1 MINKK
6 FGVLAACAG
15 TIVLSL
21 FYPIFDFL
29 LLLFLSLSLIFLM
42 LVGIVKIFK
51 PTLKSYWYR
60 IPFFIVILAFLG
72 LLVGFIKPLPSPI
85 PKNETSVSEYL
96 AYMRQTDQSDRKNIK
111 VYFKTLVWG
120 SSEAMKR
127 DSIRLN
133 KSLKLIENDT
143 AKLGPEDKYNAAM
156 ILQHGEKPEH
166 YKKAHELAAQAAKH
180 KIQNAPWLEKAAY
193 DRWQL
198 SIGNEQQ
205 YGTQK
210 KW

>member
-1 MINKK
+1 MKNKK

-21 FYPIFDFL
+21 FYPIFDLL

-60 IPFFIVILAFLG
+60 IPFFIVVLAFLG

-111 VYFKTLVWG
+111 IYFNALVWG
-120 SSEAMKR
+120 SSEAMNR

-133 KSLKLIENDT
+133 KTLKLIENDT

-180 KIQNAPWLEKAAY
+180 KIQNATWLKKAAY

>member
-1 MINKK
+1 MKNKK

-21 FYPIFDFL
+21 FYPIFDLL

-51 PTLKSYWYR
+51 PTLKSFWYR
-60 IPFFIVILAFLG
+60 IPFFIVVLAFLG
-72 LLVGFIKPLPSPI
+72 LLVGFIKPLPSPM
-85 PKNETSVSEYL
+85 PKNKTSVSEYL

-111 VYFKTLVWG
+111 IYFNAMVWG

-133 KSLKLIENDT
+133 KTLKLIEDDT
-143 AKLGPEDKYNAAM
+143 AKLDPEDKYNAAM

-180 KIQNAPWLEKAAY
+180 KIQNATWLKKAAY

>member
-1 MINKK
+1 MKNKK

-21 FYPIFDFL
+21 FYPIFDLL

-60 IPFFIVILAFLG
+60 IPFFIVALAFLG

-85 PKNETSVSEYL
+85 PKNETSVSEHL

-111 VYFKTLVWG
+111 IYFNFLVWG
-120 SSEAMKR
+120 SSEAMNR

-133 KSLKLIENDT
+133 KTLKLIENDT

-180 KIQNAPWLEKAAY
+180 KIQNATWLKKAAY

>member
-1 MINKK
+1 MKNKK

-21 FYPIFDFL
+21 FYPIVDLL

-60 IPFFIVILAFLG
+60 IPFFIVVLAFLG

-111 VYFKTLVWG
+111 
-120 SSEAMKR
+120 
-127 DSIRLN
+127 D
-133 KSLKLIENDT
+133 
-143 AKLGPEDKYNAAM
+143 
-156 ILQHGEKPEH
+156 
-166 YKKAHELAAQAAKH
+166 
-180 KIQNAPWLEKAAY
+180 
-193 DRWQL
+193 
-198 SIGNEQQ
+198 
-205 YGTQK
+205 
-210 KW
+210 

>member
-1 MINKK
+1 
-6 FGVLAACAG
+6 
-15 TIVLSL
+15 
-21 FYPIFDFL
+21 
-29 LLLFLSLSLIFLM
+29 M

-60 IPFFIVILAFLG
+60 IPFFIVVLAFLS

-111 VYFKTLVWG
+111 FYFNALVWG

-133 KSLKLIENDT
+133 KTLKLIENDT

-180 KIQNAPWLEKAAY
+180 KIQNATWLKKAAY

>member
-1 MINKK
+1 MKNKK

-21 FYPIFDFL
+21 FYPIFDLL

-51 PTLKSYWYR
+51 PTLKSNWYR
-60 IPFFIVILAFLG
+60 IPFFIVVLAFLG

-111 VYFKTLVWG
+111 IYFNALVWG

-133 KSLKLIENDT
+133 KTLKLIENDT

-180 KIQNAPWLEKAAY
+180 KIQNATWLKKAAY

>member
-1 MINKK
+1 MKNKK

-21 FYPIFDFL
+21 FYPIFDLL

-60 IPFFIVILAFLG
+60 IPFFIVVLAFLG

-111 VYFKTLVWG
+111 IYFNALVWG

-133 KSLKLIENDT
+133 KTLKLIEDDT
-143 AKLGPEDKYNAAM
+143 AKLDPEDKYNAAM

-166 YKKAHELAAQAAKH
+166 YKKAYELAAQAAKH
-180 KIQNAPWLEKAAY
+180 KIQNATWLKKAAY